1 VAFDDRVEAA
11 SGLDEW
17 TEFGSELS
25 QGFVGQRLLCGAH
38 RSPVDSD
45 CRGEILRGGMC
56 RTVEVGLMEENFAS
70 DDRRHIVLFDYT
82 FALC

>member
-1 VAFDDRVEAA
+1 MAFDDRVEAA

-38 RSPVDSD
+38 RSPFDSVGMRRLQ
-45 CRGEILRGGMC
+45 RG
-56 RTVEVGLMEENFAS
+56 NFAWWNVQNCGS
-70 DDRRHIVLFDYT
+70 RVNGRK
-82 FALC
+82 LCF

>member
-38 RSPVDSD
+38 RSVFSFIE
-45 CRGEILRGGMC
+45 CRKCIY
-56 RTVEVGLMEENFAS
+56 F
-70 DDRRHIVLFDYT
+70 LFLLKMY
-82 FALC
+82 

>member
-1 VAFDDRVEAA
+1 VERIAR
-11 SGLDEW
+11 
-17 TEFGSELS
+17 
-25 QGFVGQRLLCGAH
+25 RLIRLACA
-38 RSPVDSD
+38 D

-56 RTVEVGLMEENFAS
+56 RTVEVGLMEENCAS